1 MLPIFLTVSTTVG
14 GLLPLAF
21 FGGPMWEGM
30 AYLMIFGLIV
40 ATALTL
46 LVLPTIYAAFVEYFG
61 VRMVAVEKSPEASE
75 PV

>member
-30 AYLMIFGLIV
+30 AFLMIFGLIV
-40 ATALTL
+40 ATGLTL

-61 VRMVAVEKSPEASE
+61 VKLVVVESPPDASHAA
-75 PV
+75 